1 MGKWET
7 KAYKEGWNAGFADN
21 YDEYENPYILG
32 TIDHK
37 LWSEGYSSGLFNW
50 DMNMNDGG

>member
-1 MGKWET
+1 MNKWET
-7 KAYKEGWNAGFADN
+7 KAYKEGWDAGLSDN
-21 YDEYENPYILG
+21 YDEYENPYPPD

>member
-1 MGKWET
+1 MNKWET
-7 KAYKEGWNAGFADN
+7 KAYKEGWNAGLADN
-21 YDEYENPYILG
+21 YDEYENPYPPD

>member
-1 MGKWET
+1 MNKWET
-7 KAYKEGWNAGFADN
+7 KAYKEGWDAGLSDN
-21 YDEYENPYILG
+21 YDEYENPYPPD

-50 DMNMNDGG
+50 DMNMDDGG